1 MAIRRPGN
9 VLGMLVGLLAMAQS
23 AAWAGT
29 TEDAYIAGYA
39 AAVMEREFDLKD
51 AKVEVRDGRV
61 TVVAEDVRGVDRDR
75 LLNALR
81 RIRGV
86 VAVDV
91 LKPGETAAA
100 APRGERELGRG
111 EPGATQAEIKRPSSV
126 FLPKD
131 RLFTPLLADPR
142 WPHFSVSYQ
151 YYRNDPELKDVGS
164 TSFGETFPIYRSDLG
179 PGQWD
184 FGFQAAVFAIFDL
197 DAQSKDL
204 INADYW
210 VGLPVTY
217 RIGGFS
223 LLTRLFHQSSHLG
236 DEFLLRSRI
245 NRINLSYE
253 SVDVI
258 ASQEI
263 TRWLRV
269 YAGGGYLFDQDPSD
283 LKPWSSQGGV
293 ELESPIAFLDDHVR
307 PIAGV
312 DVQHREETDWDTDV
326 SARGGLQL
334 ETAALKATKLQILG
348 EYYNG
353 HSPNG
358 QFFERT
364 IEFYGVGAHVH
375 F

>member
-1 MAIRRPGN
+1 MA
-9 VLGMLVGLLAMAQS
+9 ATA
-23 AAWAGT
+23 
-29 TEDAYIAGYA
+29 EDAYIAGYA
-39 AAVMEREFDLKD
+39 AAVMEREFNLKD
-51 AKVEVRDGRV
+51 AKVDVRDGKV
-61 TVVAEDVRGVDRDR
+61 TVVAEEVPGVDRDR

-86 VAVDV
+86 VAVEV

-100 APRGERELGRG
+100 APLAGQQER
-111 EPGATQAEIKRPSSV
+111 ATQAEIERPSSV

-131 RLFTPLLADPR
+131 KLFKPLLADPR

-151 YYRNDPELKDVGS
+151 YYRDDPELKDVGS
-164 TSFGETFPIYRSDLG
+164 TSFGETFPIFRSDLG
-179 PGQWD
+179 PGQWE

-197 DAQSKDL
+197 DAASKDL

-210 VGLPVTY
+210 VGIPVTY
-217 RIGGFS
+217 RVGGFS
-223 LLTRLFHQSSHLG
+223 LLTRVFHQSSHLG

-253 SVDVI
+253 SVDVKV
-258 ASQEI
+258 SQEI
-263 TRWLRV
+263 TRWLRI

-283 LKPWSSQGGV
+283 LKPWSSQGGA
-293 ELESPIAFLDDHVR
+293 ELESPLAFLGDHVR